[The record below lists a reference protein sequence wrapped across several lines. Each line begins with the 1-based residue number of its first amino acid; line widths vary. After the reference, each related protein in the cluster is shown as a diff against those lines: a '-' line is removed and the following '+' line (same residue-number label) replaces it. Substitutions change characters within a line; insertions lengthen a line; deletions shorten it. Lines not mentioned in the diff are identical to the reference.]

1 MLSWGED
8 FDVAAEF
15 AGLVSKFN
23 EGQRRQSFS
32 ALQVKA
38 QGGPASLSDAE
49 REQYKQLMRPGT
61 NSAS

>member
-23 EGQRRQSFS
+23 EGQRRKQFQ
-32 ALQVKA
+32 ALQAKLA
-38 QGGPASLSDAE
+38 QGGLSNLSDPE
-49 REQYKQLMRPGT
+49 REQYLLLLQRG
-61 NSAS
+61 